1 LESRIAEL
9 QASLADGV
17 DPNVADSQGFTPLH
31 FAAQSL
37 RPEAT
42 KLLIDAGADLE
53 ARNKF
58 GATPLLVAMGNARD
72 DDHGVV
78 GIPLEAG
85 ADPDA
90 QNNAGVSPRSLA
102 DLVANYDLKRYLRIG
117 G

>member
-37 RPEAT
+37 SPEAT

-58 GATPLLVAMGNARD
+58 GATPLLVGMGNARD

-78 GIPLEAG
+78 GILLEAG